1 MKICAIDIVV
11 METELVV
18 RGRKITTKDIAIIK
32 IFIKRYWDKGRKCIS
47 RELCRHWNWQQAQG
61 RLKDRACREI
71 LLRLERVGYLK
82 LPPGLHN
89 GNNQKRNKEI
99 ASLLPFPEAEE
110 ESVQG
115 SLKDFL
121 PIEVKLAVDRKS
133 HTLWNSLVRRHH
145 YQGYRG
151 IVGAHLKY
159 FCYSQNRVIACL
171 GWGSAAWNTACR
183 DKYIGWNKETKDK
196 NLHHIVNNIRFLIL
210 PNVKIKY
217 LASHLLSLGV
227 KQLSRDWQNKYGY
240 PIYLLETFVEKN
252 RFKGTSYKAAN
263 WIQVGETK
271 GYSKRGSSHFRHRN
285 IKDVY
290 VYPLC
295 QDFREK
301 LKGANN

>member
-1 MKICAIDIVV
+1 MDV
-11 METELVV
+11 ELII
-18 RGRKITTKDIAIIK
+18 RGRKITTEDIAIVK
-32 IFIKRYWDKGRKCIS
+32 IFIKKYWERGRKCIS
-47 RELCRHWNWQQAQG
+47 QEICEYWNWRRSQGSLKERACRDVLLQLEKKGYVKLPPSKNNNFRMRQQKLPLRPSVAKLDG
-61 RLKDRACREI
+61 RLKDLGKAE
-71 LLRLERVGYLK
+71 LRLVETKGARELW
-82 LPPGLHN
+82 
-89 GNNQKRNKEI
+89 
-99 ASLLPFPEAEE
+99 EAL
-110 ESVQG
+110 V
-115 SLKDFL
+115 
-121 PIEVKLAVDRKS
+121 S
-133 HTLWNSLVRRHH
+133 HYH
-145 YQGYRG
+145 YQGYRL
-151 IVGAHLKY
+151 IVGSGLKY
-159 FCYSQNRVIACL
+159 LAYLKGGVIACL

-183 DKYIGWNKETKDK
+183 DKYIGWGKETKDK